1 MLLQD
6 VQIFLS
12 DCRLKTVEI
21 WDIWQLNNEKTKVSQ
36 QIVRVPKEQMGRR
49 NVQDKQQFCPCF
61 LQKRVCI
68 AIYLFAILDIV
79 AEEHSDYSMRRTDM
93 RQEIL
98 LNEEWYFH
106 RGDLKTQ
113 MPYWKGPVYSQ
124 SKTERKQAGPA
135 AYHYEDRPDQYLTR
149 SGMLNHERWECVTI
163 PHDYVVDQD
172 LDENEN
178 NALGYLRYDNAW
190 YRKHFKMPEGLS
202 DKRVT
207 LRFDGI
213 AGTSVIY
220 LNGSVMYHNYSRYN
234 SFEIDISDYVFY
246 DKDNVIAV
254 YVNTEEFEG
263 WWYQGGG
270 IYRDV
275 HLTITE
281 RLAIDL
287 WGVYAPTRKID
298 NSQWAVDLETTV
310 VNDTYEESPVTVKSI
325 LLDRDGTQIAQAEAT
340 CSIAPRE
347 KHTVPYCMS
356 VQHPELWDCENPYLY
371 TVRTALFRGDEQIDR
386 YDTRIGFRTVEIS
399 VESGLLLNGKKTFI
413 NGVCA
418 HQDYGI
424 TGLAVPDNV
433 ARYKMQLIK
442 EMGANGYRTSHYQ
455 QTAAYLDAADELG
468 ILVMDEARWFESTK
482 EALEQVEVLVKRD
495 RNRPSVIMW
504 STGNEEPYFI
514 TEQGRNIHK
523 AIAAHIRKFD
533 KTRYITAAQDRE
545 PEKSTVYADCDIIG
559 INYNLHQYESVHQS
573 CPDKAIFASECC
585 ATGTTRDWNFNPSGN
600 TRLRD
605 HDRDANAWFLGRER
619 TRKFLASKPYVF
631 GSFQWAAVEHRGEAS
646 WPAICSKSGALDLFL
661 KKKGAFYQ
669 NQSHWLEEPMVHIV
683 PHWNFEGLEGKEIL
697 VTVYTNCEELE
708 LFLNGSSQGRNAIEK
723 YGHGEWNVPYE
734 KGELLVKGYR
744 NGCMV
749 AQQKKETTGKPVAL
763 KLTLDNSFEANGT
776 DLALFTCE
784 CVDGEGRVV
793 PDAAEY
799 VRFSAANPAVIVG
812 TGSDHCDHNRVGA
825 AQRKMYMGKIT
836 VAVRPAKGQEHLE
849 LLAQSDSLRPAL
861 YSEKIK

>member
-1 MLLQD
+1 
-6 VQIFLS
+6 
-12 DCRLKTVEI
+12 
-21 WDIWQLNNEKTKVSQ
+21 
-36 QIVRVPKEQMGRR
+36 
-49 NVQDKQQFCPCF
+49 
-61 LQKRVCI
+61 
-68 AIYLFAILDIV
+68 
-79 AEEHSDYSMRRTDM
+79 M
-93 RQEIL
+93 RQEML
-98 LNEEWYFH
+98 MNEGWYFH
-106 RGDLKTQ
+106 RGDIAVQ

-135 AYHYEDRPDQYLTR
+135 AYRYEDRPDQYV
-149 SGMLNHERWECVTI
+149 SGSGILSHERWERVNI

-178 NALGYLRYDNAW
+178 NALGYLHYDNAW

-213 AGTSVIY
+213 AGTSVVY
-220 LNGSVMYHNYSRYN
+220 LNGSVMHHNYSRYN

-246 DKDNVIAV
+246 DKENVIAV
-254 YVNTEEFEG
+254 YVDTQEFEG

-298 NSQWAVDLETTV
+298 NSQWTVDLETTI
-310 VNDTYEESPVTVKSI
+310 VNDTYEESSVTVKSV
-325 LLDRDGTQIAQAEAT
+325 LLDRNGVEVAQTQGVG
-340 CSIAPRE
+340 SIAPRE
-347 KHTVPYCMS
+347 RGVLRYGML
-356 VQHPELWDCENPYLY
+356 VRNPELWDCENPRLY
-371 TVRTALFRGDEQIDR
+371 TVRTALYRGDAQIDCC
-386 YDTRIGFRTVEIS
+386 DTRIGFRTVEIS
-399 VESGLLLNGKKTFI
+399 VEKGLLLNGKKTFI
-413 NGVCA
+413 KGVCA

-433 ARYKMQLIK
+433 ARYKMKLIR

-455 QTAAYLDAADELG
+455 QTEAYLDAADELG

-482 EALEQVEVLVKRD
+482 EALEQVETLVKRD

-504 STGNEEPYFI
+504 STGNEEPYFV
-514 TEQGRNIHK
+514 TDQGRNIHK

-533 KTRYITAAQDRE
+533 KSRYITAAQDKD
-545 PEKSTVYADCDIIG
+545 PEKSTIYTDCDIIG
-559 INYNLHQYESVHQS
+559 INYNLHQYETVHQQ
-573 CPDKAIFASECC
+573 CPDKAVFASECC
-585 ATGTTRDWNFNPSGN
+585 ATGTTRDWNFEPSGSA
-600 TRLRD
+600 RLRD
-605 HDRDANAWFLGRER
+605 RDKDVNTWYLGRER
-619 TRKFLASKPYVF
+619 TWQFLTSKPYVF
-631 GSFQWAAVEHRGEAS
+631 GAFQWAAVEHRGEAT

-669 NQSHWLEEPMVHIV
+669 NQSHWLQEPMVHIV
-683 PHWNFEGLEGKEIL
+683 PHWNFDGLEGKKIL

-708 LFLNGSSQGRNAIEK
+708 LFLNGASLGRKNIEK
-723 YGHGEWNVPYE
+723 YGHGEWNVPYQ
-734 KGELLVKGYR
+734 KGELLIKGYR
-744 NGCMV
+744 DGQVV

-763 KLTLDNSFEANGT
+763 KLTLDNTFEANGK

-784 CVDGEGRVV
+784 CVDEEGRVV

-799 VRFSAANPAVIVG
+799 VQFSASDPAVIVG
-812 TGSDHCDHNRVGA
+812 TGSDHCDHTRVGA
-825 AQRKMYMGKIT
+825 TQRKMYMGKIT
-836 VAVRPAKGQEHLE
+836 VAVRPAKGQERLE
-849 LLAQSDSLRPAL
+849 LLAQSDRLISAL
-861 YSEKIK
+861 YSTDIK